1 MCRNIRRVGSVMHFI
16 FVAAAALTLVFVS
29 PGVPHSQ
36 AQAQRRP
43 TIEERQ
49 QALRSVK
56 KTYERPVDI
65 TQEQN
70 LKYEQSKEDFELLQV
85 ISSRL
90 SEAVGSGPGPDYV
103 QIGKDAAEVRKRA
116 ARLKVNLAFPEP
128 AKDEKSKKSWEEFSA
143 EEIKSAISTLDDLVK
158 SFVSNPIFQQPRVL
172 NVERSARAMRD
183 LELIIKLSEQIQRRA
198 EALSK
203 AMVKKL

>member
-1 MCRNIRRVGSVMHFI
+1 MRCNIRRAGPAMRFI
-16 FVAAAALTLVFVS
+16 FVAAAASTFVFVS
-29 PGVPHSQ
+29 PCVSQ
-36 AQAQRRP
+36 SEAQAQRMP

-56 KTYERPVDI
+56 KTYERPVDV
-65 TQEQN
+65 TEEQN
-70 LKYEQSKEDFELLQV
+70 LRYEQSKEDFELLQV

-90 SEAVGSGPGPDYV
+90 SETVNSGAGPDYL
-103 QIGKDAAEVRKRA
+103 QIGKDAAEVKKRA
-116 ARLKVNLAFPEP
+116 ARLKINLAFPEP
-128 AKDEKSKKSWEEFSA
+128 AKDEKSKKRWEEFST
-143 EEIKSAISTLDDLVK
+143 EEIKSAIGALDDLVK

-172 NVERSARAMRD
+172 DVERSARAMRD

-203 AMVKKL
+203 TTVKNL